1 VRFFRWLTR
10 ICRRS
15 ACGPVFNGSLHER
28 GSGVPCG
35 LRAIKC
41 GYKVDQ
47 TFFFW
52 FQKVP
57 SHLVA
62 LVKNDPKASLRALGS
77 SAVQECPTT
86 PEAAEGLY
94 REKTAADA
102 TSWKGPPQAR
112 RLPVRLKITTRW

>member
-1 VRFFRWLTR
+1 VGQSSTE
-10 ICRRS
+10 
-15 ACGPVFNGSLHER
+15 SLHER

-52 FQKVP
+52 FKKVP
-57 SHLVA
+57 SPLVA

-77 SAVQECPTT
+77 SAVQECPT
-86 PEAAEGLY
+86 PEAAEGLC
-94 REKTAADA
+94 REKTAAGA
-102 TSWKGPPQAR
+102 TSWKGLPQAR